1 MIFAPPASSLQY
13 FIVPRFG
20 ASVFP
25 HTAITAIAQLE
36 AKIIYLRSVFWRL
49 SLFEIKLI
57 YASRSHLGTILP
69 TLTSEVRH
77 SPRRTLEDEVLR
89 HSNIA
94 ANAPHFT
101 RGESQGVL
109 LKNETYQ

>member
-1 MIFAPPASSLQY
+1 MWKSLGGVHETGAIRPSSCTC
-13 FIVPRFG
+13 
-20 ASVFP
+20 ATC
-25 HTAITAIAQLE
+25 TATL
-36 AKIIYLRSVFWRL
+36 LRTQGSNVSF
-49 SLFEIKLI
+49 KLI